1 MKRIDHFSSEE
12 QACINLGKERLTEIA
27 PLKRHLERLAAAE
40 RKIVSKMTALGCRRA
55 KLSPLNGNGCKPR
68 GTSTQPSMKMCRLM
82 DELGAIKEEI
92 TETEVKV
99 NKIMNTIFKMPT
111 ERYKEILLKKYVTSD
126 KVSAR
131 ERDLRYYYLYPAYLE
146 FYNIYY
152 WNKKNIK
159 NF

>member
-68 GTSTQPSMKMCRLM
+68 GTSPLPTTKMCRLI
-82 DELGAIKEEI
+82 DDLGAIREAI
-92 TETEVKV
+92 TETEVKL

-111 ERYKEILLKKYVTSD
+111 ERYKDILLKKYVTSGVLSD
-126 KVSAR
+126 NDRKLRQRYLNSAC
-131 ERDLRYYYLYPAYLE
+131 LE
-146 FYNIYY
+146 FYNAYY
-152 WNKKNIK
+152 WN
-159 NF
+159 

>member
-99 NKIMNTIFKMPT
+99 NKIMNAIFKMST
-111 ERYKEILLKKYVTSD
+111 ERYKDILLKKYVTNSVLSGND
-126 KVSAR
+126 R
-131 ERDLRYYYLYPAYLE
+131 LIRFRYLDAACLE
-146 FYNIYY
+146 FYNTYY
-152 WNKKNIK
+152 WN
-159 NF
+159 